1 MKSFFRK
8 VAFGLKP
15 DEKIPSDPLVWAQ
28 KQVETVPELN
38 WKGKYVFSEKKMRK
52 DYWVKHRVT
61 EDRVF
66 RKKFKNDPQGLNTAV
81 RQLDRDTGKEFWP
94 NYEISLRHAEAVR
107 SETPV
112 LAKLWYFWTNH
123 FTISDTQSL
132 RPFSTGPYQRETIR
146 ANMDKN
152 FETLAIEGTIAWPM
166 IMHLDNKD
174 NVGPNSISGRSEW
187 RRKEKKPATINENHA
202 RELMELHTISPK
214 AGYTQN
220 DVIELAKIMSG
231 WRPKWSKSIDHG
243 SNVKFDH
250 ERHEPGKK
258 IVLGKEYKTGSKS
271 LEIAIKDLVNHP
283 SCREFIA
290 TKLCRYFITDNPT
303 KEMIEPVI
311 KAWEQ
316 SDGLLPEVHKAAI
329 KVAFEYDEKYSK
341 FQNPENWFLQMVN
354 MSGSIYSYP
363 VPEKVMDKFSFG
375 SVMFQEQR
383 ISDWLLED
391 LGCHPYRSKQPNGY
405 SDLSKDWMS
414 TELIIRRLMYAKK
427 AFHKLKVND
436 MIDDKLHEKI
446 VLNNLDNSDQIL
458 KILSKSRSNEEKHI
472 VLFNLPEVLK
482 A

>member
-152 FETLAIEGTIAWPM
+152 L
-166 IMHLDNKD
+166 
-174 NVGPNSISGRSEW
+174 
-187 RRKEKKPATINENHA
+187 
-202 RELMELHTISPK
+202 
-214 AGYTQN
+214 
-220 DVIELAKIMSG
+220 
-231 WRPKWSKSIDHG
+231 
-243 SNVKFDH
+243 
-250 ERHEPGKK
+250 
-258 IVLGKEYKTGSKS
+258 
-271 LEIAIKDLVNHP
+271 
-283 SCREFIA
+283 
-290 TKLCRYFITDNPT
+290 KL
-303 KEMIEPVI
+303 
-311 KAWEQ
+311 
-316 SDGLLPEVHKAAI
+316 
-329 KVAFEYDEKYSK
+329 
-341 FQNPENWFLQMVN
+341 
-354 MSGSIYSYP
+354 
-363 VPEKVMDKFSFG
+363 
-375 SVMFQEQR
+375 
-383 ISDWLLED
+383 WLLKEQL
-391 LGCHPYRSKQPNGY
+391 LGQ
-405 SDLSKDWMS
+405 
-414 TELIIRRLMYAKK
+414 
-427 AFHKLKVND
+427 
-436 MIDDKLHEKI
+436 
-446 VLNNLDNSDQIL
+446 
-458 KILSKSRSNEEKHI
+458 
-472 VLFNLPEVLK
+472 
-482 A
+482 